1 LVEALGEALQGLLQ
15 RVSDAFSFDDA
26 ISLDQLQALVR
37 QGLAQAKSALES
49 VDIGGVTQIFQDF
62 TRTVTE
68 PFKQIEAF
76 KVEVET
82 LVRDAFQ
89 AVEDAVRQIDLST
102 IRGAFEQ
109 GLAQV
114 EQQLNDLDAIFST
127 VRSEIEGALNQVKGA
142 LDGARNFILDP
153 QNGLKKKIEE
163 VFAALFGLLDQLN
176 IQGAVDQV
184 NRVLQPITAEL
195 GRIEF
200 APVIDTTVSVID
212 TIVDVLGTVAP
223 LLVTDD
229 LKHKLAEAT
238 QFLRQIDFDAIAQTL
253 HDLFDEIL
261 SAVDEEALGRLKE
274 EYNNVVT
281 AVNQLDPAPALE
293 ALQQEVFDP
302 LIADLE
308 KFEPAQLL
316 QPVQEAFDAARGALD
331 GFDPAA
337 TLAFITEFFDD
348 LMARVGELSPA

>member
-1 LVEALGEALQGLLQ
+1 
-15 RVSDAFSFDDA
+15 
-26 ISLDQLQALVR
+26 
-37 QGLAQAKSALES
+37 
-49 VDIGGVTQIFQDF
+49 
-62 TRTVTE
+62 
-68 PFKQIEAF
+68 
-76 KVEVET
+76 
-82 LVRDAFQ
+82 
-89 AVEDAVRQIDLST
+89 
-102 IRGAFEQ
+102 
-109 GLAQV
+109 
-114 EQQLNDLDAIFST
+114 
-127 VRSEIEGALNQVKGA
+127 VKDA
-142 LDGARNFILDP
+142 LDGARNFVLDP
-153 QNGLKKKIEE
+153 QNGLKKQIEE
-163 VFAALFGLLDQLN
+163 VFAALFDLLDQLN

-184 NRVLQPITAEL
+184 NQVLQPITAEL

-200 APVIDTTVSVID
+200 APVIDITVSVID
-212 TIVDVLGTVAP
+212 TIVEVLGTVAP

-238 QFLRQIDFDAIAQTL
+238 QFLRQINFDAIAQTL
-253 HDLFDEIL
+253 HDLFGEIL

-274 EYNNVVT
+274 EYNNVVA

-302 LIADLE
+302 LIAELE

-348 LMARVGELSPA
+348 LMARVGELSPALLLAPVEQSLAEVRQTIISTLRIDELYRQRRYWRPLQRAGTGLRRVEAGHHRF